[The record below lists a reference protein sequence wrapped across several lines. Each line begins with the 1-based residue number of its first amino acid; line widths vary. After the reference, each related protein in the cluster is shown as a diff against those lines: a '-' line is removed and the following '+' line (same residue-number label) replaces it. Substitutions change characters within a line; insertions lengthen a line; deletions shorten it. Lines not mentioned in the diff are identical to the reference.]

1 VNPNDGP
8 GNMSWPSATYIA
20 AVKRLNIYPNV
31 RALGYINTMQGTMPN
46 ATVRAQIATYAQWS
60 NVTDELS
67 LHGIFFDQTPW
78 HDDGSEEV
86 REYMRNVSKTAK
98 GSAGWAGEQEGVVVY
113 NPGRV
118 PEIDLMAYA
127 PDITIVFE
135 GKYADVPKREDL
147 RPKLQA
153 AMGGRESYAM
163 LINSVPKDLG
173 RGGLRKIVESVRRE
187 VEWLYVTDLTE
198 DVYTGYGSVWEDWL
212 NVAW

>member
-1 VNPNDGP
+1 
-8 GNMSWPSATYIA
+8 MSWPSATYIS

-31 RALGYINTMQGTMPN
+31 RILGYINTLGATLPN
-46 ATVRAQIATYAQWS
+46 PTVRAQIATYALWS
-60 NVTDELS
+60 NVTHELA

-78 HDDGSEEV
+78 RDDGSGDA
-86 REYMRNVSKTAK
+86 REYMRNVSDTAK
-98 GSAGWAGEQEGVVVY
+98 RSAGWAGEHEGVVVY

-118 PEIDLMAYA
+118 PEIDLMAYK
-127 PDITIVFE
+127 PDVTVVFE
-135 GKYADVPKREDL
+135 GRYVDVPKREEL
-147 RPKLQA
+147 AAKLQA

-163 LINSVPKDLG
+163 LINSVPKELG

-212 NVAW
+212 DVAW